1 MFGGQEKRRLVSML
15 FMLVILG
22 MAVSRASDP
31 GMWTWFAPDREV
43 PARAALA
50 TAAPGPA
57 AERPLAGKP
66 LALKPAAKTPAT
78 EKAKTHAAGKAA
90 ALPPAAEPDATGTD
104 QDWEEAEAIT
114 EDAGAITDRTLYIDK
129 IEMNVYKRLVKWVR
143 NQPWEALEKRAKKNP
158 IFDEF
163 NANPAKHRFQLFE
176 LDLDVR
182 LVRNLDKV
190 KTLDQPLSEVWG
202 VTAES
207 RDHLYDAVVV
217 DLPAAM
223 PTGDVFERA
232 KVVGYFFKLQGYEPG
247 NARPNARPL
256 HAPLFIG
263 RIQWRPAPIPAVQTS
278 DWKWGLGAV
287 AVIVV
292 VALALGFA
300 TMRGNGIR
308 SGSSLKHSPNTPA
321 LEEWLEGQSSEE
333 ETLLGNNFSAG
344 GDSSNGESNHKD
356 TRHEDPPVP
365 PGDFDRMQG

>member
-1 MFGGQEKRRLVSML
+1 
-15 FMLVILG
+15 
-22 MAVSRASDP
+22 
-31 GMWTWFAPDREV
+31 
-43 PARAALA
+43 
-50 TAAPGPA
+50 
-57 AERPLAGKP
+57 
-66 LALKPAAKTPAT
+66 
-78 EKAKTHAAGKAA
+78 
-90 ALPPAAEPDATGTD
+90 
-104 QDWEEAEAIT
+104 
-114 EDAGAITDRTLYIDK
+114 
-129 IEMNVYKRLVKWVR
+129 MNAYKRLVKWVR

-190 KTLDQPLSEVWG
+190 KDLDQPLSEVWG

-223 PTGDVFERA
+223 PTGDVFEKA

-247 NARPNARPL
+247 NARPNAKPL
-256 HAPLFIG
+256 LAPLFIG
-263 RIQWRPAPIPAVQTS
+263 RIQWQPAAVPAVQAS

-344 GDSSNGESNHKD
+344 GDSSNGESNHED
-356 TRHEDPPVP
+356 TGYEDPPVP
-365 PGDFDRMQG
+365 PGDFGRMQR